1 MSQPPDDHLKA
12 LWQGQDTETKVMC
25 VDAIRTRAARFTLRK
40 RLSLLFGFAL
50 IAFEVV
56 MFGRYA
62 LILPNVGARIGML
75 AVLVGLGWTTARFSL
90 GWPGKFP
97 DAKAS
102 GGTLLEFH
110 RTELQRQEVNFA
122 SMMVT
127 VGPLLLAI
135 VFSMALAV
143 LNDPHRRWLNVTPVL
158 ALMAIWLVAVWFL
171 SRRAER
177 LRRKKLAELDATR
190 IEE

>member
-12 LWQGQDTETKVMC
+12 LWQGQDRETKVMS
-25 VDAIRTRAARFTLRK
+25 VDAIRTRAARYTFRRRLGYVFGFTL
-40 RLSLLFGFAL
+40 
-50 IAFEVV
+50 IAIEVV

-75 AVLVGLGWTTARFSL
+75 AVLVGLGWVTARFSVR
-90 GWPGKFP
+90 WPGKFP
-97 DAKAS
+97 GAVAS
-102 GGTLLEFH
+102 GSTLLEFH
-110 RTELQRQEVNFA
+110 RTELQRQQVTFA

-135 VFSMALAV
+135 VLSMALAI
-143 LNDPHRRWLNVTPVL
+143 LNDPHRRWMNVVPVL
-158 ALMAIWLVAVWFL
+158 VLMAIWLVAAWFL

-177 LRRKKLAELDATR
+177 LRREKLAELDATR
-190 IEE
+190 VEE

>member
-12 LWQGQDTETKVMC
+12 LWQGQDTETKVMS
-25 VDAIRTRAARFTLRK
+25 VDAIRTRAARFTFRR
-40 RLSLLFGFAL
+40 RLSYLFSFAL
-50 IAFEVV
+50 IAVEVV

-62 LILPNVGARIGML
+62 LILPDVGARIGML

-110 RTELQRQEVNFA
+110 RTELQRQQVNFA

-135 VFSMALAV
+135 LFSMTLAV
-143 LNDPHRRWLNVTPVL
+143 LNDPRRRWLNIVPVL
-158 ALMAIWLVAVWFL
+158 VLMAIWLVAAWFM

-177 LRRKKLAELDATR
+177 RRREKLAELDATR